1 MECTVVV
8 CAVVVGWQGG
18 SLLGAVVVDRR
29 VGLVW
34 VRILVMEGEEMW
46 EVNEGYGGREI
57 REEGRGKKWREVS
70 KGSGEKKGTYG
81 IWIRDDPFVLHLYRF

>member
-1 MECTVVV
+1 
-8 CAVVVGWQGG
+8 
-18 SLLGAVVVDRR
+18 
-29 VGLVW
+29 
-34 VRILVMEGEEMW
+34 MW

-70 KGSGEKKGTYG
+70 KGNGEKKGTYG